1 VYTNIVRFLWD
12 PAKSERNL
20 VDRGFD
26 FAFASLVFAGPT
38 LERIDTRQD
47 YGEVRRI
54 ALGVADEIPLTV
66 VFTDRAEAGEVVRRI
81 ISARGSSAVSAK
93 RTAKSSR
100 VNPPPRDP
108 SQGRADLAQLRR
120 VSDAEIART
129 APEELRDLP
138 ADFWDDAVPVLP
150 PTKVPISLRVDAD
163 VLEFFRESGPRYQSR
178 MNAVLRSYMERA
190 AKVVRKGSK
199 RRGIA

>member
-1 VYTNIVRFLWD
+1 MN
-12 PAKSERNL
+12 
-20 VDRGFD
+20 
-26 FAFASLVFAGPT
+26 
-38 LERIDTRQD
+38 
-47 YGEVRRI
+47 
-54 ALGVADEIPLTV
+54 
-66 VFTDRAEAGEVVRRI
+66 
-81 ISARGSSAVSAK
+81 AK

-100 VNPPPRDP
+100 AKVSPKVPTH
-108 SQGRADLAQLRR
+108 GRADLARLRR

-138 ADFWDDAVPVLP
+138 ADFWDEAAPVLP
-150 PTKVPISLRVDAD
+150 AAKVPISLRVDAD

-190 AKVVRKGSK
+190 SKPAPKGGR